1 MNFTLKQGATAM
13 VIGGQESLIGRSVE
27 LVYLI
32 GRWWLVK
39 IGNRTFTVEMRELM
53 PLEPRKGFN
62 QFQGRAMA

>member
-13 VIGGQESLIGRSVE
+13 VIGGQESLIGRSVR
-27 LVYLI
+27 LVYLV

-53 PLEPRKGFN
+53 PLEPRKAAT
-62 QFQGRAMA
+62 QAI

>member
-13 VIGGQESLIGRSVE
+13 VIGGQESLIGRSVQ

-39 IGNRTFTVEMRELM
+39 IGSRTFTVEMRELM
-53 PLEPRKGFN
+53 PLEPRK
-62 QFQGRAMA
+62 AATPI

>member
-13 VIGGQESLIGRSVE
+13 VIGGQESLIGRSVQ

-53 PLEPRKGFN
+53 PLEPRKAAT
-62 QFQGRAMA
+62 QAI

>member
-13 VIGGQESLIGRSVE
+13 VVGGQESLIGRSVE
-27 LVYLI
+27 LAYLI

-53 PLEPRKGFN
+53 PLEPR
-62 QFQGRAMA
+62 QGLSRFPGRTMA